1 MMNCCVLCFL
11 VPVMC
16 TADTAAVGVQ
26 AKLISKEEA
35 SRRIQYLMQL
45 LHEVTVSAKL
55 ALSPE

>member
-16 TADTAAVGVQ
+16 TAGTATVGVQ

-35 SRRIQYLMQL
+35 SR
-45 LHEVTVSAKL
+45 
-55 ALSPE
+55 